1 MRRAL
6 PVRRLSVVMC
16 ALVIVVVAGVLPA
29 GAQTATAS
37 KVTVGSPSG
46 QTPRNHQNEPA
57 VAIDAANPNVVVAGT
72 NDYIDQQP
80 CPRTLPETIGN
91 LRRMRVLKQGD
102 SSLSFYQTSSNTD

>member
-37 KVTVGSPSG
+37 KVTGSSKRRGTAPPSVVFEEIT
-46 QTPRNHQNEPA
+46 QA
-57 VAIDAANPNVVVAGT
+57 VAGQVGGEGEHEHSNGWGQRNPWMSEQVGHAAGGHGAKLG
-72 NDYIDQQP
+72 
-80 CPRTLPETIGN
+80 RW
-91 LRRMRVLKQGD
+91 RRRAKPD
-102 SSLSFYQTSSNTD
+102 ER